1 MAFQL
6 DWEHEDHTGTNPLGK
21 PGTLWFDIEF
31 EFEPGSAPTFYTANG
46 DGDPGY
52 PPSVTF
58 TNTCCTGVDFF
69 NDEPVPR
76 SPTAK
81 EKAVLDQW
89 FLDELYKNAKLRR
102 HAEEA
107 CADLVDFEPD
117 FDDVDD

>member
-6 DWEHEDHTGTNPLGK
+6 AWDYEDHEGTNPLGK
-21 PGTLWFDIEF
+21 QGTLWFDIEF

-58 TNTCCTGVDFF
+58 TNTCCTEVEFF
-69 NDEPVPR
+69 EEERPSRP
-76 SPTAK
+76 PTEE
-81 EKAVLDQW
+81 EKAVFDPW
-89 FLDELYKNAKLRR
+89 FLDELYKDAKLRQQV
-102 HAEEA
+102 EA
-107 CADLVDFEPD
+107 MCADLINFESE